1 MHLENFYAY
10 HMYVHMVLSCR
21 FDSKFQEAVDGMKEL
36 NRLISSS
43 EMDQT
48 HGSSPTGSDI
58 SVDTINEELEVSEC
72 GV

>member
-1 MHLENFYAY
+1 M
-10 HMYVHMVLSCR
+10 MLSCR

-58 SVDTINEELEVSEC
+58 SVDTINEELEVSLTIIPSLQLL
-72 GV
+72 